1 MVTFYAQD
9 DILMAQAECHATWS
23 YRYQDLEKEKDKI
36 IDESMA
42 LEAEYMKVSRIAT
55 ERAVE
60 INSLVDQIEE
70 VAKNYKVRFIYNFF
84 FQ

>member
-9 DILMAQAECHATWS
+9 DILMAQAECNATWS
-23 YRYQDLEKEKDKI
+23 YRYQDLEREKDKI

-42 LEAEYMKVSRIAT
+42 LEAEYTKVSHIAS

-70 VAKNYKVRFIYNFF
+70 VAKNYKVTLI
-84 FQ
+84 